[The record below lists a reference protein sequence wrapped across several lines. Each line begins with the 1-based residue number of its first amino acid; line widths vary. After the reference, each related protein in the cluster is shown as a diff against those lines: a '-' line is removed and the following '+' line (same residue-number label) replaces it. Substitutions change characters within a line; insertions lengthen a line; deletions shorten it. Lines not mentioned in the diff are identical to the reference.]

1 MINTWKD
8 LVSASM

>member
-8 LVSASM
+8 LFSASM